1 MTSKDYVQRLDW
13 SSAIAAATLELDPNT
28 KVTNILGQVNQT
40 GTAQQS
46 RKNNNDVE
54 SYLYRGIAR
63 CFIPDKEG
71 KHKEAIDDL
80 SKAIVHYAD
89 NQSVN
94 NQGANIN
101 KMYYYR
107 AYAYYLDG
115 DYERAIADCINIDP
129 NNPNNPNNLKN
140 LEYLKYPCSYRDELL
155 GKIYFAMDKYDEA
168 VNKFAAVIA
177 SCFTQNPPIPFP
189 PCLLDSY
196 REACKRMNSV

>member
-80 SKAIVHYAD
+80 SKAINLYT
-89 NQSVN
+89 NIP
-94 NQGANIN
+94 GANN
-101 KMYYYR
+101 DEAYYYR
-107 AYAYYLDG
+107 AYAFYLDG
-115 DYERAIADCINIDP
+115 DYEKAIVDCNCKTIIT
-129 NNPNNPNNLKN
+129 NNP
-140 LEYLKYPCSYRDELL
+140 YPYRDELL
-155 GKIYFAMDKYDEA
+155 GKIYFAMGKYEKA
-168 VNKFAAVIA
+168 INNFVTVLNY
-177 SCFTQNPPIPFP
+177 CLTQTPPIYN
-189 PCLLDSY
+189 CGLLHSY
-196 REACKRMNSV
+196 QEACKRMNSV